1 LNPTLVAILVVA
13 LLGFGLALAKALRA
27 EPTTRLIL
35 LVTLGLAALLI
46 LPWAASTPERLTH
59 LALALVIALGLGF
72 VAWAAAR
79 WRRAGSSAR
88 LSGRQDGSEPRQ
100 DGGSKWTL
108 R

>member
-1 LNPTLVAILVVA
+1 MA

-46 LPWAASTPERLTH
+46 LPWAASTSERLNH

-79 WRRAGSSAR
+79 WRRRAGSSAR
-88 LSGRQDGSEPRQ
+88 LSGRQDGNEPRQ
-100 DGGSKWTL
+100 DGGSTWTL